1 MDDFTVDT
9 VSDVF
14 VVLCDHSLL
23 LTSCS
28 EVSNSQTLENN
39 KMTKGRGEEG
49 GGGVPDEKSREGVK
63 ERERKKIMF
72 EVQREKGGVQ
82 AAERGGH
89 VQ

>member
-1 MDDFTVDT
+1 MR
-9 VSDVF
+9 
-14 VVLCDHSLL
+14 
-23 LTSCS
+23 
-28 EVSNSQTLENN
+28 
-39 KMTKGRGEEG
+39 KGRGEEG
-49 GGGVPDEKSREGVK
+49 GGGVHDEKSRERVK